1 MKYDFDTVIDRH
13 HTSSMK
19 WCPGKMLKEMGITE
33 RFDDGTIAVYTADMD
48 FRCAQPVIDAMK
60 KVAEHGIFGYSGI
73 KGMPEYN
80 RAVCRWF
87 RERHDWSFDEEAV
100 LFVNGTVKA
109 LELAIRAYT
118 KKGDGIIIT
127 RPVYGPFASA
137 IEKNQ
142 RRVVNSDLIN
152 QDGYYTMDFEDIER
166 KAEEKDVSM
175 FILCNPHNPTGRVW
189 TYEELK
195 RLAEICERN
204 YMLLLSDEVHCDL
217 VRKGVRFVPA
227 AKVGSAENTVVLTAI
242 NKTFNCAGLACS
254 HAVISDAGLREGFET
269 VNDSMPNPFGIA
281 AVIAAYTDGDEWLEQ
296 LNEYLD
302 GTVNWAVDYIHEK
315 LSGVKVWKPEGTY
328 VLWMDFKNTGL
339 SPEEVHDRIYNKA
352 NVCLEPGE
360 MFDPVHGRSFERICI
375 PSPRSVIREAFYRI
389 GEQFRD
395 VRGEM

>member
-13 HTSSMK
+13 HTSSIK
-19 WCPGKMLKEMGITE
+19 WCPGNMLREMGLTE
-33 RFDDGTIAVYTADMD
+33 RFDDETLALFTADMD
-48 FRCAQPVIDAMK
+48 FRCARPVIDAME

-80 RAVCRWF
+80 QAVCRWF
-87 RERHDWSFDEEAV
+87 RDRHGWSFDEEAV

-109 LELAIRAYT
+109 LELAVRAYT

-127 RPVYGPFASA
+127 RPVYGPFTGA
-137 IEKNQ
+137 IEKTQ
-142 RRVVNSDLIN
+142 RRVVNSDLN
-152 QDGYYTMDFEDIER
+152 NRDGYYTMDFEDIER
-166 KAEEKDVSM
+166 KAGEQDVSM

-204 YMLLLSDEVHCDL
+204 HVLLLSDEVHCDL

-227 AKVGSAENTVVLTAI
+227 AKAGKPGNTVVLTAI

-254 HAVISDAGLREGFET
+254 HAVITDAGLREKFKA
-269 VNDSMPNPFGIA
+269 VNDSMPNPFGIE
-281 AVIAAYTDGDEWLEQ
+281 AVIAAYTKGDEWLKQ

-302 GTVNWAVDYIHEK
+302 GTIDWAVGYIHEK
-315 LSGVKVWKPEGTY
+315 LPGVKVRKPEGTY
-328 VLWMDFKNTGL
+328 VLWMDFKDTGL
-339 SPEEVHDRIYNKA
+339 TPEEVHDRIYNKA

>member
-13 HTSSMK
+13 HTSSVK
-19 WCPGKMLKEMGITE
+19 WCPGDMLKEMGITE
-33 RFDDGTIAVYTADMD
+33 RFDDDTIAVYTADMD
-48 FRCAQPVIDAMK
+48 FRCAHPVIDALE
-60 KVAEHGIFGYSGI
+60 KVAEHGIFGYSGV

-80 RAVCRWF
+80 QAVCRWF
-87 RERHDWSFDEEAV
+87 RDRHGWSFGKEAV
-100 LFVNGTVKA
+100 LFVNGTVRA

-118 KKGDGIIIT
+118 EKGDGIIIT
-127 RPVYGPFASA
+127 RPVYGPFTGAV
-137 IEKNQ
+137 EKMQ

-204 YMLLLSDEVHCDL
+204 HVLLLSDEVHCDL
-217 VRKGVRFVPA
+217 VRKGVHYVPA
-227 AKVGSAENTVVLTAI
+227 AKAGKPGNTVVLTALS
-242 NKTFNCAGLACS
+242 KTFNCAGLACS
-254 HAVISDAGLREGFET
+254 HAVITDAGLRERFAA
-269 VNDSMPNPFGIA
+269 VNDSMPNPFGIE
-281 AVIAAYTDGDEWLEQ
+281 AVIAAYTEGDEWLEQ

-302 GTVNWAVDYIHEK
+302 GTIDWAVDYIHEK
-315 LSGVKVWKPEGTY
+315 LPGVKVWKPEGTY
-328 VLWMDFKNTGL
+328 VLWMDFKDTGL
-339 SPEEVHDRIYNKA
+339 TPEEVHDRIYNKA

-360 MFDPVHGRSFERICI
+360 MFDPVNGSSFERICI

-389 GEQFRD
+389 GGQFRNA
-395 VRGEM
+395 RGEM